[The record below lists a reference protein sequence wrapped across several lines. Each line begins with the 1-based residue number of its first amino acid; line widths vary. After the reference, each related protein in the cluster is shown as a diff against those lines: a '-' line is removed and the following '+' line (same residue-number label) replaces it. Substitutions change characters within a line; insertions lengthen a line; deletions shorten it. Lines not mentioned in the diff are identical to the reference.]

1 MRVVAGR
8 DFHPVDEVGLGRL
21 HSQAVV
27 KTCARAE
34 IEHDLSEL
42 AGHKTVLPESSGEA
56 DELRRRSKTA
66 SQFEGLF
73 VAEVIN
79 DAKVRETVFGMRE
92 GIAVDDRVIENAWVR
107 RCESARI
114 VPGAPG
120 GRKIGGESG
129 SDESCEQEK
138 ERKGRALHDLEGP

>member
-27 KTCARAE
+27 KTCAWAE
-34 IEHDLSEL
+34 IDHDLSEL
-42 AGHKTVLPESSGEA
+42 AGHKAVLPERGGDA
-56 DELRRRSKTA
+56 DGLRRRSKTA

-79 DAKVRETVFGMRE
+79 DAKVRETVSGMRE
-92 GIAVDDRVIENAWVR
+92 GVAIDDDVIENVWVR
-107 RCESARI
+107 RCE
-114 VPGAPG
+114 
-120 GRKIGGESG
+120 
-129 SDESCEQEK
+129 
-138 ERKGRALHDLEGP
+138 RA